1 MTVSYPAISK
11 KATQIITA
19 ERPEDREQAAY
30 LMARYALMTIW
41 HKDPEQAVSRTRA
54 LLAEFS
60 AMASQ

>member
-41 HKDPEQAVSRTRA
+41 HKDPEQAASRTRA